1 MTSRKNLHI
10 KWDKLILPIVIFL
23 LILIIYLFFP
33 SIVNLDNSVK
43 QIFKKILMGILFLVA
58 GLIINKVFNILI
70 KREMNKFDIEKKDN
84 LKERKTHTQM
94 KYLKT
99 VINIIITLVSL
110 ALALRQFESMK
121 QLSTGIL
128 ASAGVIGIMV
138 AFSAQKLF
146 ANILAGFVIAF
157 SQPIRIDDVVIVE
170 GEWGRIEEIN
180 TTNVIVKV
188 WDQRRI
194 VLPITYFV
202 EKPFQNWTKTSADI
216 WGTTDFYVDYNM
228 PVEEM
233 RTELGKILKSTKLW
247 DGKIN
252 SLQVTDLN
260 EKTMKIRA
268 LMSAKDSSEA
278 WDLRCYV
285 REKMINFMQE
295 KYPDKLP
302 KIRAEIKNK

>member
-1 MTSRKNLHI
+1 MASRKNLHI

-170 GEWGRIEEIN
+170 GEWGHIEEIN

-260 EKTMKIRA
+260 EKTMKVRA

>member
-1 MTSRKNLHI
+1 MASRKNLHI

>member
-110 ALALRQFESMK
+110 AFALRQFESMK

-128 ASAGVIGIMV
+128 ASAGVIGIII

-170 GEWGRIEEIN
+170 GEWGHIEEIN

>member
-110 ALALRQFESMK
+110 AFALRQFESMK

-128 ASAGVIGIMV
+128 ASAGVIGIII

-170 GEWGRIEEIN
+170 GEWGHIEEIN

-260 EKTMKIRA
+260 EKTMKVRA

>member
-1 MTSRKNLHI
+1 
-10 KWDKLILPIVIFL
+10 
-23 LILIIYLFFP
+23 
-33 SIVNLDNSVK
+33 
-43 QIFKKILMGILFLVA
+43 
-58 GLIINKVFNILI
+58 
-70 KREMNKFDIEKKDN
+70 
-84 LKERKTHTQM
+84 
-94 KYLKT
+94 
-99 VINIIITLVSL
+99 
-110 ALALRQFESMK
+110 
-121 QLSTGIL
+121 
-128 ASAGVIGIMV
+128 
-138 AFSAQKLF
+138 
-146 ANILAGFVIAF
+146 ILAGFVIAF

-170 GEWGRIEEIN
+170 GEWGHIEEIN

-260 EKTMKIRA
+260 EKTMKVRA